1 MTLSRSVILVALLLP
16 AAALATPTDPVHLL
30 RQEVAALQ
38 IDHALDLTQQ
48 QARALL
54 PMLQTARERVQ
65 ALRAQREATRPALV
79 AALTQAVAD
88 LKTTGVVSP
97 STQQAMEAAQGVAP
111 GEARQDLKAIFQ
123 QARQVLTPAQIQAL
137 RSAKLGIQP
146 PPMDEGHEVART
158 KDGPHPGR
166 RFLMMQVLLSDSFV
180 ALVQARAA

>member
-1 MTLSRSVILVALLLP
+1 MTLSRSVILASLLLP
-16 AAALATPTDPVHLL
+16 AAALATPSDPVHLL

-54 PMLQTARERVQ
+54 PLLQTARDKVQ
-65 ALRAQREATRPALV
+65 AIRAQREAARPALV

-88 LKTTGVVSP
+88 LKAGRTVSP
-97 STQQAMEAAQGVAP
+97 STLQAMEAAQGLAP
-111 GEARQDLKAIFQ
+111 GEARQDLKTIFQ
-123 QARQVLTPAQIQAL
+123 QARQVLAPAQIQAL
-137 RSAKLGIQP
+137 RSARLGTQP
-146 PPMDEGHEVART
+146 PPMDEGHEVAGR